1 MVTANYKVYWRPLGQ
16 EKFRIMVYKYMYKF
30 KFYHILEK
38 TKIPYC
44 IDLCINKH
52 FIWYKK
58 SCYCSYKA
66 LLLLCRLAVF
76 HYRDCVKW
84 TKASFV
90 STSNIFLCWICTY
103 YSLINDSNLLLV
115 MSLVLPISY
124 LEMPL
129 FQIDCPSVHIIYFQC
144 ITHSTDVTIA
154 LLLCISLLSPIKWT
168 EKWSFLKIW
177 QNLVVVRICERLGC
191 WTLSEMSIDVF

>member
-1 MVTANYKVYWRPLGQ
+1 M
-16 EKFRIMVYKYMYKF
+16 
-30 KFYHILEK
+30 
-38 TKIPYC
+38 
-44 IDLCINKH
+44 
-52 FIWYKK
+52 
-58 SCYCSYKA
+58 
-66 LLLLCRLAVF
+66 LLLCRLAVF

-129 FQIDCPSVHIIYFQC
+129 FQIDRPSVHIIYFQC

-154 LLLCISLLSPIKWT
+154 PLLCISLLSPIKWT
-168 EKWSFLKIW
+168 EKWSFLKDLTKSGCGE
-177 QNLVVVRICERLGC
+177 NLWTARLFNFVRNEHRCILIP
-191 WTLSEMSIDVF
+191 TNMMSIH